1 MGRWFIPTAKV
12 LKGFSA
18 AFCIALCS
26 LGVFCNS
33 ANAQGLPETQHEKL
47 LKAYRLISSS
57 RFSFSADEVDH
68 YGEQALSEKGNS
80 RIYGLWRV
88 LYAYKNSQDD
98 AHFRTWCSRIR
109 QVARQQNDSALDML
123 GRFMMQAYEN
133 EVAVYKE
140 MDEGDWK
147 TYLEVSNPAIRNVV
161 LLEKQRQLQ
170 YLRQWAQAI
179 DMGEGLIIRL
189 QTAGRPAEGLLAQA
203 HQTLAYSMLKVGDY
217 DSYSDQIMQVALLS
231 DGNAFFLQKMDIVY
245 DVAYFA
251 ADNYDLPLANEL
263 HKLYSDNVTAY
274 NVTSLKPWSQE
285 LCAFVA
291 SQGKDYRSVVSC
303 LQDSVAAKG
312 KITNARDTARL
323 RLLVMAYAKTYE
335 TEKALFYLHKL
346 ESLPESVLPHPPL
359 RAKLA
364 NEENEIRAY
373 VKAGQG
379 DYGDAFTSLGTVVGD
394 VNHDADQRRI
404 SAIQDMYKTLRK
416 ELDKKTAEAKL
427 LNKQVELRNWLL
439 GTAVAIVLLLIA
451 IAAGATLWVVRMRR
465 MQWRLK
471 EASDHAEA
479 ANAAKSRFL
488 AVMSHELRT
497 PLNGVLGMAQ
507 ALKRDGLTD
516 DQRAKVD
523 TLAESG
529 ETLLMLLNDVLD
541 MSRIEA
547 GKVELSPTPGSMKD
561 MIERVFNTFA
571 PTIGEKP
578 VALRY
583 DLDPTAAATMSF
595 DMLRVYQ
602 CLSNLVS
609 NAVKFTNEGVIRVV
623 ASAEKHLDR
632 PVYTVRIEVRDT
644 GIGISKASLSK
655 LFEAYTQA
663 DASTARKYGGSGL
676 GLSITQRLTELM
688 GGSVSVTSEEGAGSV
703 FVMTFE
709 AGEVAQASDDQPE
722 ASPAN
727 DLPHGV
733 RILLVDDHPVNRKVA
748 RLFLEPFGF
757 DITEAVDGQ
766 EALDAGMED
775 YDLVLMDV
783 NMPRLGGIDATRQF
797 RSTEAPGKHVPIIA
811 LTADA
816 LPEQIEACLGAGM
829 DAHVSKPIVMDTLI
843 DTVVSL
849 LGEHAALAAKTA

>member
-1 MGRWFIPTAKV
+1 MLAVF
-12 LKGFSA
+12 F
-18 AFCIALCS
+18 IALGLTFS
-26 LGVFCNS
+26 PLRAQAASPVNHAQKLLGVYEAVS
-33 ANAQGLPETQHEKL
+33 ETPFFYSKN
-47 LKAYRLISSS
+47 
-57 RFSFSADEVDH
+57 EVDQ
-68 YGEQALSEKGNS
+68 YGAKAEELHGND
-80 RIYGLWRV
+80 RIYALWRV
-88 LYAYKNSQDD
+88 LYIYKNSRNEAKLKDWN
-98 AHFRTWCSRIR
+98 ARISRL
-109 QVARQQNDSALDML
+109 ALKDGDSNLDLLTRLMW
-123 GRFMMQAYEN
+123 QTYEN
-133 EVAVYKE
+133 ETHSYSDISDGE
-140 MDEGDWK
+140 WN
-147 TYLEVSNPAIRNVV
+147 TYISATNSALRNISGI
-161 LLEKQRQLQ
+161 EYERQLQ
-170 YLRQWAQAI
+170 SRRQWAEAI
-179 DMGEGLIIRL
+179 DLGEKLALRLAGEGVEAKAALGIAR
-189 QTAGRPAEGLLAQA
+189 QS
-203 HQTLAYSMLKVGDY
+203 LAYSLLKVGDY
-217 DSYSDQIMQVALLS
+217 DGYAQNMLVVAQLS
-231 DGNAFFLQKMDIVY
+231 KDNSFFIQKMDFLY
-245 DVAYFA
+245 DLTYFA
-251 ADNYDLPLANEL
+251 AQDNDIENATKLQAMYAGYVNKYQAHDLMGWNELLCAIVDDKKDNQQGVIDCLKNSDVSKGIVNDGYDVRKLALLTTGYAKSGNSDKAEYYLSKLRALPENLYETDQLFESYVQAQLLANKGEI
-263 HKLYSDNVTAY
+263 K
-274 NVTSLKPWSQE
+274 E
-285 LCAFVA
+285 AFE
-291 SQGKDYRSVVSC
+291 QLDQWGRE
-303 LQDSVAAKG
+303 
-312 KITNARDTARL
+312 TNKNAER
-323 RLLVMAYAKTYE
+323 
-335 TEKALFYLHKL
+335 
-346 ESLPESVLPHPPL
+346 
-359 RAKLA
+359 
-364 NEENEIRAY
+364 
-373 VKAGQG
+373 
-379 DYGDAFTSLGTVVGD
+379 
-394 VNHDADQRRI
+394 RRI
-404 SAIQDMYKTLRK
+404 AAIQDMYKALRK
-416 ELDKKTAEAKL
+416 ELDSKTAEARL
-427 LNKQVELRNWLL
+427 LNQQVQLRNWLL
-439 GTAVAIVLLLIA
+439 ATAGAVVLLLIA
-451 IAAGATLWVVRMRR
+451 LGVGAALWVVRMRR

-507 ALKRDGLTD
+507 ALQRDKLTD

-547 GKVELSPTPGSMKD
+547 GKVELSPTPASMKD

-583 DLDPTAAATMSF
+583 DIDATMPPILSF

-623 ASAEKHLDR
+623 ASAEKHLDK
-632 PVYTVRIEVRDT
+632 PGYTVRLEVRDT

-655 LFEAYTQA
+655 LFEAYSQA

-688 GGSVSVTSEEGAGSV
+688 GGNVSVTSEEGAGSV

-709 AGEVAQASDDQPE
+709 AGEVETPAEEATEIAPE
-722 ASPAN
+722 
-727 DLPHGV
+727 DMLPHGV

-797 RSTEAPGKHVPIIA
+797 RATEEPGKHVPIIA

-816 LPEQIEACLGAGM
+816 LPEQIEACLAAGM
-829 DAHVSKPIVMDTLI
+829 DAHVSKPIVMDKLI

-849 LGEHAALAAKTA
+849 LGEDVLQAAQSA